1 MSLLSFFSRPT
12 MEQGL
17 SRFRETPGAVLLDV
31 RTREEYAG
39 GFIPGSRN
47 LPLQELAGSSK
58 LPADRGTPLFVYC
71 FSGARSRQAVSGL
84 KHMGYTHVTDL
95 GGINRYHGRMER

>member
-1 MSLLSFFSRPT
+1 M
-12 MEQGL
+12 GL
-17 SRFRETPGAVLLDV
+17 FDFLKMPDINEELEKYMATPGAVLLDV
-31 RTREEYAG
+31 RTDEEYAEG
-39 GFIPGSRN
+39 RIPGSRN
-47 LPLQELAGSSK
+47 IALHELNQIKSAV
-58 LPADRGTPLFVYC
+58 PNPGTPLFVYC

>member
-1 MSLLSFFSRPT
+1 M
-12 MEQGL
+12 GL
-17 SRFRETPGAVLLDV
+17 FDFLRGPDLQAGLQAYRATPGALLLDV
-31 RTREEYAG
+31 RTEGEYRG
-39 GFIPGSRN
+39 GHIPGSRN
-47 LPLQELAGSSK
+47 LPLAALGGAAAVAPGK
-58 LPADRGTPLFVYC
+58 DTPLFVYC